1 MVLVDEAT
9 RNVGAPD
16 DPTVIGVAV
25 DPRTSEDGIE
35 DGGEL
40 GIPIQVQTAASS
52 VANGNV
58 GRPGRAPQG
67 PRGWATGRAGL
78 RD

>member
-35 DGGEL
+35 P
-40 GIPIQVQTAASS
+40 GIPIQVQTAAGS

-58 GRPGRAPQG
+58 GRPGRAPAG
-67 PRGWATGRAGL
+67 P
-78 RD
+78 